1 MAIQSSNKKI
11 AKNTA
16 FLYFRTLVLLGLS
29 LYTSRITLQVL
40 GVENYGIINVV
51 SGFVSMFSLL
61 SGSLTSACQRFITFE
76 LGKEDGNVS
85 KVFSASFYIHVIL
98 AIIILLLAETL
109 GVYFVSNKLNLPPNS
124 MYAAKW
130 LFQCSIVAFILN
142 LINIPYNALIVAHE
156 RMKAFAYISLVEAGL
171 KFLTVFLL
179 LYFSGN
185 RLIVYAIFT
194 LISSTIVR
202 SVYHIY
208 CKSNFAKDCKIVS
221 IKEHFLFKKIFSFAG
236 WAFLGNSAT
245 LLTNQGVNMMLNM
258 FLGVTLN
265 AARGIATLVEG
276 SVSNFTYSFTAALN
290 PQITKSYAA
299 NQHDRLRELMDFG
312 MRISFF
318 LIVVISLPII
328 IATPNIL
335 NIWLGVY
342 PEYTIIFIRITL
354 LCSILQATANPLMT
368 LIYATGVI
376 KYYQLAVGLLVLLN
390 LPLSWVLLRFN
401 FSPTYI
407 YVLNLIIYAITFI
420 VRLAYIKYKLRFR
433 VGFIFKMI
441 VFRMLPIICISALIS
456 FYFYNTV
463 INMGR
468 YLGLFLFSLESVLT
482 TILLAF
488 IIGMNGSERTAMISQ
503 VKRILV
509 NKFAKY

>member
-1 MAIQSSNKKI
+1 MVIQSSNKKI

-40 GVENYGIINVV
+40 GVENYGTINVV

-76 LGKEDGNVS
+76 LGKEDRNVS

-98 AIIILLLAETL
+98 AIIILLLAETF
-109 GVYFVSNKLNLPPNS
+109 GVYFVSNKLNLPPDS
-124 MYAAKW
+124 MYAAQW

-179 LYFSGN
+179 LYFSEN

-208 CKSNFAKDCKIVS
+208 CKYNFVKDCKIVS
-221 IKEHFLFKKIFSFAG
+221 IKEHSLFKKIFSFAG

-245 LLTNQGVNMMLNM
+245 LLTNQGVNMVLNM

-265 AARGIATLVEG
+265 AARGIATMVEG
-276 SVSNFTYSFTAALN
+276 AVSNFTYSFTAALN

-299 NQHDRLRELMDFG
+299 NQYDRLRELVDFG

-328 IATPNIL
+328 IATPDIL
-335 NIWLGVY
+335 NIWLGIY

-354 LCSILQATANPLMT
+354 LCLILQATANPLMT

-376 KYYQLAVGLLVLLN
+376 KYYQLAVGILVLLN
-390 LPLSWVLLRFN
+390 MPLSWVLLRFH
-401 FSPTYI
+401 FSPTSI
-407 YVLNLIIYAITFI
+407 YVLSLIIYAITFI

-433 VGFIFKMI
+433 VGFIFRMI

-456 FYFYNTV
+456 FYFYNTI

-488 IIGMNGSERTAMISQ
+488 IIGMNGSERKAMISQ
-503 VKRILV
+503 VKIILA
-509 NKFAKY
+509 NKLAKH